1 MNKRDCRCKNL
12 IDTNRQYPITKFRAS
27 GEGVRNNTDHDIILG
42 NGIHMGLTESG
53 ATASPD
59 LLNVDG
65 LTLDYA
71 TVDGRVRVLE
81 NVSLRMKKGEIL
93 GVVGESGSGK
103 TTLGLA
109 IISLLDSPPA
119 EIIKGSITFEEKD
132 LLKSSPV
139 ELSHIRGPGIGM
151 VFQESLA
158 ALNPVYRTDDQ
169 LRESIKV
176 LQRVTSKNISGESEN
191 KMMVDTL
198 NDLRLDRPEWVLKKY
213 PHELSGGMRQRVS
226 IAMAIVEKPKLLILD
241 EVTTGLDVYVQNRI
255 LSILKD
261 LNRRTGTAMMF
272 ITHDL
277 MVASQICD
285 RLYVMYAGRVM
296 EEGDTE
302 RILSAPLHPY
312 TQKLFAAIPQGFV
325 ESPPLPT
332 SPGEAPDL
340 KKLPAGCK
348 FHPRC
353 PVVMQKCKETEP
365 PVFETDDDRRAM
377 CWLLEKK

>member
-1 MNKRDCRCKNL
+1 M
-12 IDTNRQYPITKFRAS
+12 A
-27 GEGVRNNTDHDIILG
+27 
-42 NGIHMGLTESG
+42 ESG
-53 ATASPD
+53 DGAQAG
-59 LLNVDG
+59 LLKVNG
-65 LTLDYA
+65 FTMDYA
-71 TVDGRVRVLE
+71 TVDGRVRVLQD
-81 NVSLRMKKGEIL
+81 VSIGINRGEIV

-109 IISLLDSPPA
+109 IIGLLDTPPA
-119 EIIKGSITFEEKD
+119 DIIGGSILFENKD
-132 LLKSSPV
+132 LLKLAPS
-139 ELSHIRGPGIGM
+139 ELSQFRGPGIGM

-158 ALNPVYRTDDQ
+158 ALNPVYRTDTQ
-169 LRESIKV
+169 LKESIEV
-176 LQRVTSKNISGESEN
+176 LRRTQSMNLTDKAEQE
-191 KMMVDTL
+191 MMIQIL

-226 IAMAIVEKPKLLILD
+226 IGMAIVERPKLLILD

-277 MVASQICD
+277 LVASQICD

-296 EEGDTE
+296 EEGSTDQ
-302 RILSAPLHPY
+302 ILNAPQHPY

-325 ESPPLPT
+325 DAPPLPA
-332 SPGEAPDL
+332 PKGEAPDL
-340 KKLPAGCK
+340 RKLPPGCK
-348 FHPRC
+348 FNPRC
-353 PVVMQKCKETEP
+353 PLVMQRCKEVEP
-365 PVFETDDDRRAM
+365 PVFETDQGSKVL

>member
-1 MNKRDCRCKNL
+1 M
-12 IDTNRQYPITKFRAS
+12 A
-27 GEGVRNNTDHDIILG
+27 
-42 NGIHMGLTESG
+42 ESIES
-53 ATASPD
+53 AMAD
-59 LLNVDG
+59 LLSVNG

-71 TVDGRVRVLE
+71 TVDGRVRVL
-81 NVSLRMKKGEIL
+81 NDVSLRINKGEIV

-103 TTLGLA
+103 TTIGLS
-109 IISLLDSPPA
+109 IIRLLDSPPA
-119 EIIKGSITFEEKD
+119 DIIGGSVTFEGKD
-132 LLKSSPV
+132 LLKLGPS
-139 ELSHIRGPGIGM
+139 ELSQFRGPGIGM

-158 ALNPVYRTDDQ
+158 ALNPVYRTDTQ
-169 LRESIKV
+169 LKESVEV
-176 LQRVTSKNISGESEN
+176 LQRAQNSKYSDKEEM
-191 KMMVDTL
+191 KMMVEIL

-255 LSILKD
+255 LSILKE

-277 MVASQICD
+277 LVASQICD

-296 EEGDTE
+296 EEGNTDH
-302 RILSAPLHPY
+302 ILNAPAHPY

-325 ESPPLPT
+325 DAPPLPA
-332 SPGEAPDL
+332 PKGEAPDL
-340 KKLPAGCK
+340 RKLPTGCK

-353 PVVMQKCKETEP
+353 PQVIQKCKDSEP
-365 PVFETDDDRRAM
+365 PVFETEQRSKVL
-377 CWLLEKK
+377 CWLLEKQ

>member
-1 MNKRDCRCKNL
+1 M
-12 IDTNRQYPITKFRAS
+12 TQ
-27 GEGVRNNTDHDIILG
+27 
-42 NGIHMGLTESG
+42 SG
-53 ATASPD
+53 AIVERD
-59 LLNVDG
+59 LLSVKG

-71 TVDGRVRVLE
+71 SVDGRVRVLE
-81 NVSLRMKKGEIL
+81 NVSLQMKKGEIL
-93 GVVGESGSGK
+93 GIVGESGSGK

-109 IISLLDSPPA
+109 IIGLLDSPPA
-119 EIIKGSITFEEKD
+119 EIINGSITFEEKN
-132 LLKSSPV
+132 LLKLSPD
-139 ELSHIRGPGIGM
+139 ELSQFRGPGIGM

-158 ALNPVYRTDDQ
+158 ALNPVYRTDAQ
-169 LRESIKV
+169 VRESIKV
-176 LQRVTSKNISGESEN
+176 LARAKNLNLSLESED
-191 KMMVDTL
+191 KMMIDTL
-198 NDLRLDRPEWVLKKY
+198 NDLRLDKPEWVLKKY

-261 LNRRTGTAMMF
+261 LNHRMGTAMMF

-296 EEGDTE
+296 EEGDTG
-302 RILSAPLHPY
+302 RILRSSLHPY

-325 ESPPLPT
+325 DSPPLPAPT
-332 SPGEAPDL
+332 GEAPDL
-340 KKLPAGCK
+340 KKLPSGCK

-353 PVVMQKCKETEP
+353 PFVMRKCKEIEP
-365 PVFETDDDRRAM
+365 PPFETDDARRVL
-377 CWLLEKK
+377 CWLLEKQ

>member
-1 MNKRDCRCKNL
+1 
-12 IDTNRQYPITKFRAS
+12 
-27 GEGVRNNTDHDIILG
+27 
-42 NGIHMGLTESG
+42 
-53 ATASPD
+53 
-59 LLNVDG
+59 VDG

-81 NVSLRMKKGEIL
+81 NVSLHIGKGEIV
-93 GVVGESGSGK
+93 GIVGESGSGK

-109 IISLLDSPPA
+109 IIGLLDSPPA
-119 EIIKGSITFEEKD
+119 DVINGSVLFEGKD
-132 LLKSSPV
+132 MLTLNPV
-139 ELSHIRGPGIGM
+139 ELSHYRGTGIGM

-158 ALNPVYRTDDQ
+158 ALNPVYSTEAQ
-169 LRESIKV
+169 LRESVEV
-176 LQRVTSKNISGESEN
+176 LRRAV
-191 KMMVDTL
+191 TL
-198 NDLRLDRPEWVLKKY
+198 NLSAKAETEMMIETLKDLRLDKPEWVLKKY

-226 IAMAIVEKPKLLILD
+226 IAMAILEKPKLLILD

-255 LSILKD
+255 LNILKE
-261 LNRRTGTAMMF
+261 LNERTGTAMIF

-296 EEGDTE
+296 EEGATQH
-302 RILSAPLHPY
+302 ILNTPAHPY

-325 ESPPLPT
+325 DSPPLPAPT
-332 SPGEAPDL
+332 GEAPDL

-353 PVVMQKCKETEP
+353 PLVMQKCKDSEP
-365 PVFETDDDRRAM
+365 PVFDTGQGCKAL

>member
-1 MNKRDCRCKNL
+1 M
-12 IDTNRQYPITKFRAS
+12 IGNRIP
-27 GEGVRNNTDHDIILG
+27 V
-42 NGIHMGLTESG
+42 GLRQSG
-53 ATASPD
+53 ATVERD

-71 TVDGRVRVLE
+71 SVDGRVRVLE
-81 NVSLRMKKGEIL
+81 NVSLRMKRGEIL

-109 IISLLDSPPA
+109 IIGLLDSPPA
-119 EIIKGSITFEEKD
+119 EIINGSITFEEKN
-132 LLKSSPV
+132 LLKLSPA
-139 ELSHIRGPGIGM
+139 ELSKFRGPGIGM
-151 VFQESLA
+151 VFQEALA
-158 ALNPVYRTDDQ
+158 ALNPVYRTDVQ
-169 LRESIKV
+169 IRESIKV
-176 LQRVTSKNISGESEN
+176 LEKASSMNLSSESEN
-191 KMMVDTL
+191 KLMIDTL
-198 NDLRLDRPEWVLKKY
+198 NDLRLDKPEWVVKKY

-296 EEGDTE
+296 EEGNTE

-325 ESPPLPT
+325 DSPPLPA
-332 SPGEAPDL
+332 PIGEAPDL
-340 KKLPAGCK
+340 KKLPTGCK

-353 PVVMQKCKETEP
+353 PFVMQKCKETEP
-365 PVFETDDDRRAM
+365 PVFETDDERHVL
-377 CWLLEKK
+377 CWLLEKR

>member
-1 MNKRDCRCKNL
+1 V
-12 IDTNRQYPITKFRAS
+12 AS
-27 GEGVRNNTDHDIILG
+27 ER
-42 NGIHMGLTESG
+42 
-53 ATASPD
+53 D

-71 TVDGRVRVLE
+71 SVDGRVRVLE

-103 TTLGLA
+103 TTLGLS
-109 IISLLDSPPA
+109 IIGLLDSPPA
-119 EIIKGSITFEEKD
+119 EVVNGSIKFEETD
-132 LLKSSPV
+132 LLRLSPT
-139 ELSHIRGPGIGM
+139 ELSQFRGPGIGM

-158 ALNPVYRTDDQ
+158 ALNPVYRTDAQ
-169 LRESIKV
+169 IRESIKV
-176 LQRVTSKNISGESEN
+176 VEKAKSMSLSAQAED
-191 KMMVDTL
+191 KMMIDTL
-198 NDLRLDRPEWVLKKY
+198 NDLRLDRPEWVVKKY

-255 LSILKD
+255 LNILKD

-285 RLYVMYAGRVM
+285 RMYVMYAGRVM
-296 EEGDTE
+296 EEGNTE
-302 RILSAPLHPY
+302 RILGHSVHPY

-325 ESPPLPT
+325 DSPPLPAPT
-332 SPGEAPDL
+332 GEAPDL
-340 KKLPAGCK
+340 KKLPTGCK

-353 PVVMQKCKETEP
+353 PFVMQKCKDIEP
-365 PVFETDDDRRAM
+365 PPFRTDDERHVL
-377 CWLLEKK
+377 CWLLEKR

>member
-1 MNKRDCRCKNL
+1 MDSSTAVNRNL
-12 IDTNRQYPITKFRAS
+12 
-27 GEGVRNNTDHDIILG
+27 
-42 NGIHMGLTESG
+42 LT
-53 ATASPD
+53 
-59 LLNVDG
+59 VDG

-81 NVSLRMKKGEIL
+81 NVSMHIEKGEII
-93 GVVGESGSGK
+93 GIVGESGSGK

-109 IISLLDSPPA
+109 IIRLLDSPPA
-119 EIIKGSITFEEKD
+119 DILSGSITFEGKD
-132 LLKSSPV
+132 LLKLNQS
-139 ELSHIRGPGIGM
+139 ELSQYRGPGIGM

-158 ALNPVYRTDDQ
+158 ALNPVYTTETQ
-169 LRESIKV
+169 LRESIEV
-176 LQRVTSKNISGESEN
+176 LRRAVKLNISAKAETE
-191 KMMVDTL
+191 MMTEIL
-198 NDLRLDRPEWVLKKY
+198 RDLRLDKPEWVLKKY

-226 IAMAIVEKPKLLILD
+226 IAMAIVEKPKLLVLD

-255 LSILKD
+255 LNILKD

-277 MVASQICD
+277 LVASQICD

-296 EEGDTE
+296 EEGATE
-302 RILSAPLHPY
+302 QILSAPAHPY

-325 ESPPLPT
+325 DSPPLPAPT
-332 SPGEAPDL
+332 GEAPDL
-340 KKLPAGCK
+340 RKLPAGCK

-353 PVVMQKCKETEP
+353 PLVMQKCKDTEP
-365 PVFETDDDRRAM
+365 PTFETGEGCKAL